1 MKPDVFKTRK
11 NHLFAMPVVGMLLL
25 VGAFALLINADAD
38 AAPEPE
44 LVQRHWQLDFSSAAP
59 RAIAV
64 KNLRGQYEWFWY
76 VTYKVENNTGRE
88 RLFTPEIVVG
98 TDKGD
103 IVRAGRNVPT
113 RVFDAVKKQVGN
125 RLLESPTA
133 VVGRLLRGED
143 HAKES
148 VAIWPAFKHNIDMVT
163 VYFGGLSGETKVVT
177 TPDPA
182 DPSKKKEFVLT
193 KTIEMKYSF
202 PGAPL
207 SPQDQAVVTGPK
219 KWIMR

>member
-1 MKPDVFKTRK
+1 MKPDVFKTRT
-11 NHLFAMPVVGMLLL
+11 NHLFAMPVLGLFIL
-25 VGAFALLINADAD
+25 VSAFALLINADVD
-38 AAPEPE
+38 AAPEPD
-44 LVQRHWQLDFSSAAP
+44 LVSKSWQFEFSADAP

-64 KNLRGQYEWFWY
+64 KNLRGKYEWFWY

-103 IVRAGRNVPT
+103 IVRAGRGVPT

-125 RLLESPTA
+125 RLLESPTE

-148 VAIWPAFKHNIDMVT
+148 VAIWPAFKHNVDMVT
-163 VYFGGLSGETKVVT
+163 VYFGGLSGETKVVK
-177 TPDPA
+177 TPDPT
-182 DPSKKKEFVLT
+182 DPSKTKEFVLT
-193 KTIEMKYSF
+193 KTIEMKFSF